1 MKNAWNKG
9 SKVVYIDECMF
20 TRASV
25 PKSEWCLRN
34 RNLTI
39 SDKKLHAPTL
49 ALLAGISFEEGL
61 ELCKVYKKSV
71 NIPKFKDYLQSL
83 RKANKNKK
91 LTIFMDNLSTH
102 RSEEA
107 KEEMRQQKIEWI
119 FNVAYSP
126 DFNPIESV
134 FSKIKHKFKALRVK
148 KMVGLLQQDI
158 EKIVDMAT
166 KTVTKEDVKN
176 CI

>member
-1 MKNAWNKG
+1 M
-9 SKVVYIDECMF
+9 
-20 TRASV
+20 
-25 PKSEWCLRN
+25 
-34 RNLTI
+34 
-39 SDKKLHAPTL
+39 
-49 ALLAGISFEEGL
+49 
-61 ELCKVYKKSV
+61 YKKSV
-71 NIPKFKDYLQSL
+71 NIPKFKDYLQGL

-134 FSKIKHKFKALRVK
+134 FSKIKHNFKSLRVK
-148 KMVGLLQQDI
+148 KMVGLL
-158 EKIVDMAT
+158 
-166 KTVTKEDVKN
+166 
-176 CI
+176 